1 MPLPV
6 GDDLPLLVGLFPEH
20 LDLDVGQP
28 RTGLIDHDAADG
40 RARGL
45 GGGVSRGRKED
56 DSAEAERDPNDGIQ
70 VEVVRHLLIL

>member
-6 GDDLPLLVGLFPEH
+6 GDDLALLVGLFPEH

-45 GGGVSRGRKED
+45 GGSVSRGRKEGD
-56 DSAEAERDPNDGIQ
+56 VPRQSAIRTTEFRSK
-70 VEVVRHLLIL
+70 